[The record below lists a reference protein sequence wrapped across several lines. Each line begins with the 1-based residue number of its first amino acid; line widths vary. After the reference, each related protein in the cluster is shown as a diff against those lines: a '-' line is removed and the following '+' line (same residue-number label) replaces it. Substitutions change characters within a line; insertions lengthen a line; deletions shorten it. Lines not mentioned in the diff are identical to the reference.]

1 MGTIQRETEKEQD
14 AVFEWRFAELERAGF
29 SRSQAFLLASA
40 RDVDLR
46 FAERL
51 LAAGCPPTTATRI
64 LV

>member
-1 MGTIQRETEKEQD
+1 MGTIEQETEREAD
-14 AVFEWRFAELERAGF
+14 AVFEWRFEELQRAGF

-46 FAERL
+46 VAERL
-51 LAAGCPPTTATRI
+51 LAAGCPPSTATRI